1 MAASRSNNF
10 QYLRDCQATCKK
22 EDFEV
27 KDARGNTALWQA
39 VSNLHLET
47 VQTLI
52 YEIRVDPDAHC
63 ELGNT
68 VLHKLLMMD

>member
-1 MAASRSNNF
+1 M
-10 QYLRDCQATCKK
+10 
-22 EDFEV
+22 